1 MSQSVSKLI
10 DLLESAKADDLVEV
24 DKRIAAK
31 EQEIETLVA
40 GKRKELETLQLTRKL
55 LDTRVNGKKPRA
67 KPGTKKPRQPREVPG
82 TGAGPADKGESTYE
96 KRVKIA
102 KYIDKYGSQQ
112 LPEIAANTGL
122 SAQGLH
128 FVMQCSYF
136 KSSTQGYHLTPE
148 GRQALL

>member
-1 MSQSVSKLI
+1 MSQSVTKLI
-10 DLLESAKADDLVEV
+10 DLLESAKADDIAEV

-31 EQEIETLVA
+31 EQEIEALVA
-40 GKRKELETLQLTRKL
+40 GKRKELETLQYARKL
-55 LDTRVNGKKPRA
+55 LDTRVNGRKPRA
-67 KPGTKKPRQPREVPG
+67 AKGTRKPRQPREATVS
-82 TGAGPADKGESTYE
+82 AGPADKGESTYE

-102 KYIDKYGSQQ
+102 RYIDKYGAQQ
-112 LPEIAANTGL
+112 LPDIAANTGL

-136 KSSTQGYHLTPE
+136 KPSTQGFHLTPE